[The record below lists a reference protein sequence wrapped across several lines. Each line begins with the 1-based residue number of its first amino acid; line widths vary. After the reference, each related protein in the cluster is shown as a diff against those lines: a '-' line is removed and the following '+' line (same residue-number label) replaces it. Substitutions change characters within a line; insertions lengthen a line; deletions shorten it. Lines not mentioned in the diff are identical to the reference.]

1 MNAFIL
7 DGTINSRTDLG
18 LRITQV
24 PVIPTSERV
33 IENIEVDG
41 REGDLTLLKGWKDM
55 TFNLKAVIWAKDVWT
70 VWRTISPQILNA
82 KTISLSNDSSVFYK
96 MKTCM
101 IAL

>member
-33 IENIEVDG
+33 IESIEVDG
-41 REGDLTLLKGWKDM
+41 REGDLTLLKGWNDM
-55 TFNLKAVIWAKDVWT
+55 TGSVAKFSIKNKIPYGIYD
-70 VWRTISPQILNA
+70 
-82 KTISLSNDSSVFYK
+82 LSWDSQ
-96 MKTCM
+96 
-101 IAL
+101 

>member
-33 IENIEVDG
+33 IESIEVDG
-41 REGDLTLLKGWKDM
+41 REGDLTLLKGWNDM
-55 TFNLKAVIWAKDVWT
+55 TGSVAKFLIKNKIPYGIYD
-70 VWRTISPQILNA
+70 
-82 KTISLSNDSSVFYK
+82 LSWDSQ
-96 MKTCM
+96 
-101 IAL
+101 

>member
-33 IENIEVDG
+33 IESIEVDG
-41 REGDLTLLKGWKDM
+41 REGDLTLLKGWNDM
-55 TFNLKAVIWAKDVWT
+55 TGSVAKFLINNKIPYGIYD
-70 VWRTISPQILNA
+70 
-82 KTISLSNDSSVFYK
+82 LSWDYQ
-96 MKTCM
+96 
-101 IAL
+101 

>member
-33 IENIEVDG
+33 IESIEVDG
-41 REGDLTLLKGWKDM
+41 REGDLTLLKGWNDM
-55 TFNLKAVIWAKDVWT
+55 TFNLKSVIWAKDV
-70 VWRTISPQILNA
+70 
-82 KTISLSNDSSVFYK
+82 
-96 MKTCM
+96 
-101 IAL
+101 